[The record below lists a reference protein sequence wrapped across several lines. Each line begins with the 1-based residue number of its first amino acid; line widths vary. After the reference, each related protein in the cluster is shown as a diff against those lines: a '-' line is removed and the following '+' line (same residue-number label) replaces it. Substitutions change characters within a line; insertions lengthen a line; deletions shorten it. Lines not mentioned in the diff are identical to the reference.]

1 MKKLIY
7 FFEFLLMI
15 TSCKKNTQQNAVIVN
30 ASKDLIKEMNF
41 YEPDVSQIDMM
52 VSSFQKEKIAY
63 QEHKLGLKDL
73 VIIGDRPIDLALFQI
88 EAVLNY
94 ERGNILD
101 TTLEYL
107 KTESTTFTIEAKG
120 YDALGKFFT

>member
-73 VIIGDRPIDLALFQI
+73 VIIGDRPID
-88 EAVLNY
+88 
-94 ERGNILD
+94 
-101 TTLEYL
+101 
-107 KTESTTFTIEAKG
+107 
-120 YDALGKFFT
+120 